1 MKTSDLA
8 FDLHQAFAATRFG
21 GGAPLYM
28 HDDAAKWAWECVAEK
43 ERDTLGAEAKAEIAD
58 LKSRISEL
66 ECEIRAIAAGYGEG

>member
-8 FDLHQAFAATRFG
+8 FDLHQAFAVTRFG

-43 ERDTLGAEAKAEIAD
+43 ARATLGEEAKVEVSV
-58 LKSRISEL
+58 LKSRIAEL
-66 ECEIRAIAAGYGEG
+66 ENEIRAVKGE